1 MADWWAYAA
10 HGVQLGALKPA
21 WLNSWDRGLQRSQG
35 LTGDPIPEMDVP
47 DDYSKQETRIIRG
60 LYERIM
66 LEGGEPVCFE
76 YLYGACWCG
85 LSFGEFANTWK
96 RLGKRDAITAIE
108 GTSPKRYRLGG
119 AAEARFDR
127 LVSWPRGYETGW
139 LFHWDDFPEAVET
152 LSGLITARKALPE
165 HREPAPAAGGDAQ
178 TIGNEES
185 VCHAVRNS
193 CWCGCGSPVNVEK
206 GQKYV
211 NDGHRMRA
219 KRNQTKEVYALEGGV
234 AWDN

>member
-21 WLNSWDRGLQRSQG
+21 WLNSWDRRLQRSQG

-47 DDYSKQETRIIRG
+47 DDYSKQETRVIRG

-66 LEGGEPVCFE
+66 LEGREPVCFE

-108 GTSPKRYRLGG
+108 GT
-119 AAEARFDR
+119 
-127 LVSWPRGYETGW
+127 
-139 LFHWDDFPEAVET
+139 
-152 LSGLITARKALPE
+152 
-165 HREPAPAAGGDAQ
+165 
-178 TIGNEES
+178 
-185 VCHAVRNS
+185 
-193 CWCGCGSPVNVEK
+193 
-206 GQKYV
+206 
-211 NDGHRMRA
+211 
-219 KRNQTKEVYALEGGV
+219 
-234 AWDN
+234 